1 VFPLIEKYN
10 YRREFEA
17 FGVLGTRS
25 IDCHACMRNSGPLI
39 RQGLTVIAPAFA
51 LMSTLFLS

>member
-1 VFPLIEKYN
+1 MFPLIEKYN

-39 RQGLTVIAPAFA
+39 RQGLKVR
-51 LMSTLFLS
+51 